1 MKVSFYFNLLR
12 VCYQY
17 LLSCWE
23 IVFLNFKFSF
33 LYSRLSYVNNFILV
47 LQLDESFKKLADV
60 ETPTCNTT
68 DFEEVASSSQGI
80 IITLILI
87 LVYLGGFASQP
98 MNSTRVGYSQGA
110 PPLLGVSRIELSSP
124 TESLQEVNADVVP
137 STSCSTLA
145 DPLPDSSHPLQL
157 SSQLISHRCDM
168 CGKICQRK
176 EGLTLHRKTCKG
188 QGVETNNLSV
198 HLTCVLCDT
207 QVGNSSPLRK
217 HTRK

>member
-1 MKVSFYFNLLR
+1 
-12 VCYQY
+12 
-17 LLSCWE
+17 
-23 IVFLNFKFSF
+23 
-33 LYSRLSYVNNFILV
+33 
-47 LQLDESFKKLADV
+47 
-60 ETPTCNTT
+60 
-68 DFEEVASSSQGI
+68 
-80 IITLILI
+80 
-87 LVYLGGFASQP
+87 
-98 MNSTRVGYSQGA
+98 MNSTRVGCSQGA
-110 PPLLGVSRIELSSP
+110 PPLLGVSRIELSNP

-145 DPLPDSSHPLQL
+145 DPLPESSHPLQL

-207 QVGNSSPLRK
+207 QVGNSSALKK
-217 HTRK
+217 HTGSKKCQQRQVNGKKSISLALALSESERETIDSEDRDSENCNDENAENTEMGKSDGNYEDNALVCEQCGKNDFKSKTGVFNHI